1 MSSSSFEQDSGSEY
15 IPNEDT
21 NLSINSSL
29 LQEMDSN
36 GSDILEQQNPNKLK
50 EIDDP
55 NLPITSHK
63 SETVQLPTTYDS
75 DNLQL
80 PISDQTPFITRN
92 FNFDEIV
99 ETSKK
104 KNITNK
110 RVWDKVDH
118 CLFCENSVTNFTR
131 HLIRKHSN
139 EIEVI
144 RFMALPKG
152 SAERKMEAD
161 ILRKRGNFLFNVDGK
176 TKIKPVRRSYEFETK
191 TSLVTDYLPC

>member
-36 GSDILEQQNPNKLK
+36 GSDILEQQNLNKLK

-63 SETVQLPTTYDS
+63 SETVQLPITYDS

-80 PISDQTPFITRN
+80 PISDQTSVPFITWS
-92 FNFDEIV
+92 FNFDGIV
-99 ETSKK
+99 ETS
-104 KNITNK
+104 
-110 RVWDKVDH
+110 
-118 CLFCENSVTNFTR
+118 
-131 HLIRKHSN
+131 
-139 EIEVI
+139 
-144 RFMALPKG
+144 
-152 SAERKMEAD
+152 
-161 ILRKRGNFLFNVDGK
+161 
-176 TKIKPVRRSYEFETK
+176 
-191 TSLVTDYLPC
+191 